1 MVVCS
6 FCKNNYEFPKGT
18 TVVQKD
24 SSVRYYCSS
33 KCRKNSEMG
42 RLNKK
47 VKWITKSKIVKTEK
61 TKKETSYKLKLEA
74 KKTEIAEK
82 LARKTKKKKE

>member
-1 MVVCS
+1 MPVCS
-6 FCKNNYEFPKGT
+6 FCKNAYEFPKGT

-42 RLNKK
+42 RLSKK
-47 VKWITKSKIVKTEK
+47 VKWIRKSDVIKTEK
-61 TKKETSYKLKLEA
+61 A
-74 KKTEIAEK
+74 KHAAKQS
-82 LARKTKKKKE
+82 KKK